1 MGNGHW
7 QDPSLFST
15 FYIMSHFSH
24 KSVLMIY
31 HKLSSALL
39 GLLRS
44 RFLLLLFLLWHHDD
58 LKVQSMSCFHWRRL
72 CVTTAWYVPFGHQ
85 KTIFS
90 TKKRKP
96 TGRQPKLMFR
106 WILNLRKALVVFSIF
121 CIGKCS
127 KNYYTTFCCSCSMYL
142 IASRTRSR
150 SEAAC

>member
-1 MGNGHW
+1 
-7 QDPSLFST
+7 
-15 FYIMSHFSH
+15 
-24 KSVLMIY
+24 MIY

-44 RFLLLLFLLWHHDD
+44 RFFLLLFLLWHHHH

-72 CVTTAWYVPFGHQ
+72 CATTAWYVPFGRH

-106 WILNLRKALVVFSIF
+106 WILNLRKALVDWMPSPFSVLRNAVKITKVPF
-121 CIGKCS
+121 VAVARCTWLLPGRGRDQKQPVRKCS
-127 KNYYTTFCCSCSMYL
+127 LFGSCYQYFL
-142 IASRTRSR
+142 LGLRDDLV
-150 SEAAC
+150 